1 MKIHHLTVEEAYRSL
16 QSGPSGLRGDM
27 AAQRLVEYGPNEV
40 EAAPGEPLWLRLIKG
55 CTHFFAII
63 LWAAAAL
70 VFVAEAQQPGQGM
83 ETLGWAIVGVIF
95 INGIFSFWQ
104 EYRAEHAL
112 QALLKMLPHQVKVMR
127 DGSATLLAASDL
139 VPGDVILLQEGDSIP
154 ADARVVESHGLRIN
168 NATVTGESLP
178 QSRTADSHLEENFL
192 DSRNVLLA
200 GTQVV
205 SGNAQALVFATGM
218 HSAFGEI
225 ARQTQA
231 VRERLSPLQIE
242 IVRLS
247 RLVAVLAFSFG
258 VVFYLIGRSTGLS
271 DFDNL
276 MFAIGIIAANVPEG
290 LLPTVTLALALGSQ
304 RMARRNAIIRH
315 LPAVET
321 LGSATVICTDK
332 TGTLTLNQM
341 TVRQLFIGNE
351 LIHPQDREALQ
362 RALAQRPQFFDV
374 ALHCHDLKAAVV
386 DGDLV
391 VSGDPMEVALVDL
404 VRLARPG
411 AQWQTMLGEVPF
423 DAQRK
428 RMSTLQR
435 LGDEMRLLLK
445 GAPEVVLTLCVMSA
459 DERTR
464 LTQIHTDMARRG
476 LRVLALA
483 SKTVPHPDLTEADE
497 NELEFQG
504 FIGLEDPPRPE
515 VPAAMRA
522 CRQAGIKVIMITGDH
537 PLTALGIAREIG
549 MIEGASPRVIN
560 GEELRHLSATQ
571 LQLALDAPEI
581 LFARVTAYQ
590 KTRIVAALKR
600 KRHIVA
606 VTGDGVNDAPALK
619 KADIGIAMGR
629 NGTDVA
635 REAADI
641 VLLDDNFASIV
652 AAIEEGRAVFANI
665 RKFLTYILTSNIPEL
680 APYVCFV
687 LFKIPLPLTIIQI
700 LAVDLGTDMLPALAL
715 GAEPPRPDTM
725 QLPPRPRH
733 ERLLDWKLIT
743 RAYLWLGVLQAAGAM
758 TAFFFMLKSGGWSHG
773 QMLGNHDPLYL
784 QATIACLTTIV
795 VMQMANLILCRHP
808 SESALRSRFLSNPLI
823 FIGIATELILILLI
837 DYTSLG
843 NKLFGTA
850 PIPGSV
856 WLLAITLAIGM
867 FIAEELRK
875 FVQRRINRTSS

>member
-1 MKIHHLTVEEAYRSL
+1 MKIHHLTVDDAYHSL
-16 QSGPSGLRGDM
+16 QSGPSGLTAEV
-27 AAQRLVEYGPNEV
+27 AAQRLVEYGTNEV
-40 EAAPGEPLWLRLIKG
+40 AAAPGEPLWLRLIKG
-55 CTHFFAII
+55 FTHFFAII

-70 VFVAEAQQPGQGM
+70 VFVSEVQQPGQGM

-127 DGSATLLAASDL
+127 DGIATLVPARDL
-139 VPGDVILLQEGDSIP
+139 VPGDVIALQEGDSIP

-178 QSRTADSHLEENFL
+178 QSRTADSHMEENFI

-205 SGNAQALVFATGM
+205 SGNAQALVFATGA

-247 RLVAVLAFSFG
+247 RLVAVLALSFG
-258 VVFYLIGRSTGLS
+258 GVFYLIGRSTGLS
-271 DFDNL
+271 HFDNL

-290 LLPTVTLALALGSQ
+290 LLPTVTLALAMGSQ

-321 LGSATVICTDK
+321 LGSASVICTDK

-341 TVRQLFIGNE
+341 TARQLFIGNE
-351 LIHPQDREALQ
+351 MIHPQDREALQ
-362 RALAQRPQFFDV
+362 RAAVRHPLLFDV
-374 ALHCHDLKAAVV
+374 ALHCHDLKATTV
-386 DGDLV
+386 DGHPV
-391 VSGDPMEVALVDL
+391 ISGDPMEVALVDL
-404 VRLARPG
+404 ARLVHPG
-411 AQWQTMLGEVPF
+411 CRWQTKLGEVPF
-423 DAQRK
+423 DTQRK
-428 RMSTLQR
+428 RMSTVQR
-435 LGDEMRLLLK
+435 CGDGLKLLLK
-445 GAPEVVLTLCVMSA
+445 GAPEVVPTLCAMSA

-464 LTQIHTDMARRG
+464 LTQIHTGMAAKG
-476 LRVLALA
+476 LRILALA
-483 SKTVPHPDLTEADE
+483 SKSVVNPEITEMDE
-497 NELEFQG
+497 NELEFHG

-522 CRQAGIKVIMITGDH
+522 CKQAGIKVIMITGDH
-537 PLTALGIAREIG
+537 PLTALGIAREVG
-549 MIEGASPRVIN
+549 MVEGMSPRVIN
-560 GEELRHLSATQ
+560 GDELRHLTNTQ

-581 LFARVTAYQ
+581 LFARVTADQ

-635 REAADI
+635 RAAADI

-680 APYVCFV
+680 VPYVCFV

-725 QLPPRPRH
+725 QQPLRPRH
-733 ERLLDWKLIT
+733 ERLLDWKLML
-743 RAYLWLGVLQAAGAM
+743 RAYLWLGVMQAAGAM
-758 TAFFFMLKSGGWSHG
+758 TAFFFVLKSGGWSYG
-773 QMLGNHDPLYL
+773 QMLAIKDPLYL
-784 QATIACLTTIV
+784 QASTACLTTIV
-795 VMQMANLILCRHP
+795 VMQVANIFLCRHP
-808 SESALRSRFLSNPLI
+808 SESALRSRFLYNPVI
-823 FIGIATELILILLI
+823 FVGIATELILILLI

-843 NKLFGTA
+843 NALFGTA
-850 PIPGSV
+850 PIPSSV
-856 WLLAITLAIGM
+856 WLLALGLAAGM
-867 FIAEELRK
+867 FIMEELRK
-875 FVQRRINRTSS
+875 VVQRHIKRAAA